1 MLYDR
6 LTTMSSEFSQG
17 PGLSP
22 AEQSAHPSL
31 LQRIAPKVGAAT
43 LIAGG
48 ILGVGASAEAAMEI
62 PSHVTFAPGVS
73 ADVALQPNMT
83 SVSTGAELT
92 VNLPEAT
99 VTTPLGKLG
108 ASIRLDTITL
118 PKEESNPKDQAV
130 YTALFEQRDDAVIS
144 PVRNALL
151 VRGAAGGTLAA
162 VAEGAAFA
170 TFRRHRKR
178 RANNDAITQK
188 VAELGSE
195 IDTAKLTYRNIPE
208 AFEALEEAMANA
220 SRKPRRRNLAVKL
233 ASFGLSSLSLV
244 GLAQPMYTNNENDTA
259 VPLSSEITSLAPIL
273 RGATIEGTSGQE
285 IINGVIS
292 YKNNVDNYWRTTVN
306 NNFDKELQNFKAKGG
321 LDYKSDPNL
330 VAALGVSDIHGGF
343 SFMNYTLPHIINGFE
358 VPLVLNMGDTYV
370 SVNKLPGEANIMH
383 TFLNQLRPEKQHGR
397 QVVSVDVSGNHDPAT
412 FPQDILNT
420 QFKGA
425 DGKKYKPF
433 IALDADHP
441 SATVDGLTFVGWPD
455 GRESNMGD
463 GTTPASSE
471 DQNKLLAEDGDHVDE
486 EACDTQAKTGI
497 APIVITHAKEAAFKA
512 VNDGCVT
519 AALSGHTHVEAP
531 PAKVTTSV
539 GGNAVMFT
547 NGTSSGAGENQFT
560 EYAKVTKLQGGE
572 LTLMLFDK
580 NTNQLAKTV
589 SVIIKPNG
597 DVSFKAN
604 NAHKAP
610 HDTDLQSQMTNFL
623 AQYNNSNLTVAKN
636 EPIATPTTR

>member
-1 MLYDR
+1 
-6 LTTMSSEFSQG
+6 MSSEFSQG

-31 LQRIAPKVGAAT
+31 LQRIVPKVGAAA

-73 ADVALQPNMT
+73 ADVALQPNIT

-92 VNLPEAT
+92 VNLPKAT

-108 ASIRLDTITL
+108 ANIRLNTITL

-130 YTALFEQRDDAVIS
+130 YAALFEQRNDAVIG

-151 VRGAAGGTLAA
+151 IRGAAGGTLAA

-170 TFRRHRKR
+170 AFRRHQKR
-178 RANNDAITQK
+178 RANNDAIAQK
-188 VAELGSE
+188 VAGLGAE
-195 IDTAKLTYRNIPE
+195 IDAAKLAYRNVPE
-208 AFEALEEAMANA
+208 AFDALEKAVANA
-220 SRKPRRRNLAVKL
+220 NRKPRRRNLAVRL

-244 GLAQPMYTNNENDTA
+244 GLAQPMYTNSESNTA
-259 VPLSSEITSLAPIL
+259 VPLSPEITSLSPIL

-285 IINGVIS
+285 IINGVIT

-306 NNFDKELQNFKAKGG
+306 NNFDKELKKFAAKGG
-321 LDYKSDPNL
+321 LAYRNNPNL

-412 FPQDILNT
+412 FPQDILDT
-420 QFKGA
+420 RFKGA

-433 IALDADHP
+433 IALDANHP

-463 GTTPASSE
+463 GTTPASSQ

-486 EACDTQAKTGI
+486 EACDVQSQTGVT
-497 APIVITHAKEAAFKA
+497 PIIITHAKEAAFKA
-512 VNDGCVT
+512 VSHGCAT
-519 AALSGHTHVEAP
+519 TALSGHTHVEAP
-531 PAKVTTSV
+531 VSKVNASTGS
-539 GGNAVMFT
+539 NAVMFT

-580 NTNQLAKTV
+580 NTNQLDKTI

-597 DVSFKAN
+597 DVSFKTDDAR
-604 NAHKAP
+604 KAP
-610 HDTDLQSQMTNFL
+610 HNANLQYQIADFM
-623 AQYNNSNLTVAKN
+623 AQYSSSNLTAAKN
-636 EPIATPTTR
+636 EPTIATPSH